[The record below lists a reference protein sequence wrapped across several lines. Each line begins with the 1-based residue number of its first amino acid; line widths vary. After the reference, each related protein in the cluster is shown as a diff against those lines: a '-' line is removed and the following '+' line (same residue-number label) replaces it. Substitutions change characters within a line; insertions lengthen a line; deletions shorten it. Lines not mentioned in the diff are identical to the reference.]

1 MINHSL
7 IPFFCPLF
15 IFNPKANN
23 GICFYMLSLTI
34 FYFDIITKL
43 MFLPFFC
50 FNLFGSL
57 DILLIKLLRLT
68 IFLFNTHRKILIQ
81 LNNIFFFIK
90 LLFEGHWFV
99 VSMFT
104 CLLLQT
110 YSYKELSV
118 TIRANCRITI
128 FVLTEKMTRID
139 FFIQKLS
146 TFYTF
151 FFTCLKIFFI

>member
-23 GICFYMLSLTI
+23 SICFYMLSLTL

-50 FNLFGSL
+50 FNLLGSL

-81 LNNIFFFIK
+81 LNNIFFIK

-118 TIRANCRITI
+118 TICANCPITI
-128 FVLTEKMTRID
+128 LTKKITRID
-139 FFIQKLS
+139 FFIQKLP
-146 TFYTF
+146 TFRCLTF
-151 FFTCLKIFFI
+151 FLTRLQIFFI